1 LNKAGRRRIWK
12 TLLVVTVFVA
22 IFYAT
27 FTINNRYITANTE
40 MARVAVAM
48 RDIPAYSQIREEDLI
63 LAKRPLSVIPRDAV
77 YDIKEFLGSGTYY
90 TGEFGLEAGDIL
102 RAERLSLTDQNP
114 LGSLARLRDENK
126 MLIAVNT
133 NLVQSTA
140 NLVIPGAVVDAVVFI
155 PGDNETPDQ
164 IISPLED
171 PRLGNLLIVDKK
183 NADSAVP
190 EEKGREAIPA
200 VITIMLKR
208 EELDIAEALVSYNER
223 GSIYLLPVGF
233 EGDIYLAA
241 QAKVE
246 TTTEKI

>member
-1 LNKAGRRRIWK
+1 MNKAVRQRIWK
-12 TLLVVTVFVA
+12 TLLVMIVFVV
-22 IFYAT
+22 IFYVT
-27 FTINNRYITANTE
+27 FKINNRYIRENTE
-40 MARVAVAM
+40 MVRVAVAI
-48 RDIPAYSQIREEDLI
+48 REIPAYTQIKEEDLI
-63 LAKRPLSVIPRDAV
+63 LAKRPLSVIPKDAV
-77 YDIKEFLGSGTYY
+77 YDTKELLESGTYY

-102 RAERLSLTDQNP
+102 RVERLFLSDQNP

-155 PGDNETPDQ
+155 AGDNETPDQ
-164 IISPLED
+164 VISPLED
-171 PRLGNLLIVDKK
+171 PRLGDLLVVDKK
-183 NADSAVP
+183 NSEAAIP
-190 EEKGREAIPA
+190 AEKGRDAIPA
-200 VITIMLKR
+200 VITIMLER
-208 EELDIAEALVSYNER
+208 EELDIAEALVSYNEL

-246 TTTEKI
+246 TEQEKI